1 MDERWAYQNAS
12 ANQTLVFMNK
22 FLLLPAIG
30 VAFSSLNVKATVV
43 FDASTT
49 NVNVVGNAVGLLS
62 NNLYDDP
69 STGALTLS
77 SVTLSNN
84 NASGLAS
91 ADDIDTL
98 KGTPLLA
105 TDTVTMTLGISDSTL
120 NNIRANGIEFGMSPN
135 GTGFRPASNLIFQID
150 ADNDASGMAIGNI
163 PALTLNV
170 AGWGVTE
177 ASLGDG
183 FTATLVANN
192 AGYTFTLSDIQE
204 VGNLTNTTLSYS
216 NTFSGTEFIDNFG
229 GGHLYYTRQIA
240 TGEGDVNISEF
251 SIDVTSI
258 PEPSTTALLGLLTL
272 GSVFKR
278 RRIR

>member
-1 MDERWAYQNAS
+1 
-12 ANQTLVFMNK
+12 MNK

-240 TGEGDVNISEF
+240 TGEGEVNISEF